1 MQWSEIRLVW
11 LNYLYFGTHRL
22 QLQTESPFKLSLVD
36 LHISREFQPWKAESF
51 HASFQGIFWF
61 SFSSGSLYCS
71 AVTANPE
78 IWAPRLLPSQSQL
91 LSDTASSL
99 TQRETLYSVGIS
111 SNWLLRGPL
120 GSAVPSQR
128 QACNRQW
135 NSLKSRDQHCYRSL
149 GRKTGPFSQTKYRTV
164 SRN

>member
-36 LHISREFQPWKAESF
+36 LHISQRISALEGRKLSCFLSGNILIFFQ
-51 HASFQGIFWF
+51 FWF
-61 SFSSGSLYCS
+61 PVLLSSHCKPRNLGSQ
-71 AVTANPE
+71 A
-78 IWAPRLLPSQSQL
+78 PSQSQL

-111 SNWLLRGPL
+111 SNRLLRGPL

-128 QACNRQW
+128 QACNRQ
-135 NSLKSRDQHCYRSL
+135 
-149 GRKTGPFSQTKYRTV
+149 
-164 SRN
+164 